1 MKFIPSVVGIISITT
16 AIALL
21 FHAPVYADP
30 LAHYQPSL
38 LTKAQ
43 RALEWDRPDRTLALL
58 EGRVQVLRRASHR
71 AEANSLICLAWY
83 EKGSYDKAER
93 ACDAAV
99 ELDTGATAWRHLNN
113 RGVMRA
119 RLGRI
124 DEALDDFR
132 AAAARNPRARMVRQN
147 VAACEEMDSRDL
159 LALSALR

>member
-1 MKFIPSVVGIISITT
+1 MKFIPSIVGFISITT

-30 LAHYQPSL
+30 LTHYQPSL

-43 RALEWDRPDRTLALL
+43 RALESGWPDRTLALL
-58 EGRVQVLRRASHR
+58 EGHTQTLRRARHQ

-83 EKGSYDKAER
+83 RKGAYDSAER
-93 ACDAAV
+93 ACEKAV
-99 ELDTGATAWRHLNN
+99 KLDSGPPAWRHLNN

-124 DEALDDFR
+124 DEALDDFQ
-132 AAAARNPRARMVRQN
+132 AAAARNPRARAARQN
-147 VAACEEMDSRDL
+147 VAACEAFNGDSI
-159 LALSALR
+159 LALSAVY